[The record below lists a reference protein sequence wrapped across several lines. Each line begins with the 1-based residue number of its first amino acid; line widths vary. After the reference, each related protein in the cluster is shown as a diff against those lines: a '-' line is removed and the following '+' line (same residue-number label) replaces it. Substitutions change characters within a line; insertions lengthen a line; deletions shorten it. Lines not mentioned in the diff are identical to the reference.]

1 MKGKNKKL
9 LGVFVLLLISNL
21 IFLFVGGKSSGVS
34 FNEQKFALMDTAGVS
49 FIKLNDIKLSRGPQG
64 LWLVDEEYAVDPNLD
79 RLLFSILNRVRVQK
93 PVKVPQEEGI
103 KVEISG
109 DQPMTYYVWGNPTK
123 TRTYFSLDGDD
134 EVYQVQIP
142 GYNEYVGG
150 VFELKKDQW
159 RDRLV
164 LNESWRTIQNLQLD
178 YLDEDEKDI
187 NIKFDKDFFL
197 VEGVQQLDSNAVV
210 EYLNQFQYFQANEWV
225 SKGRF
230 EQYDS
235 LSTKPVLAKLTIES
249 INYDLPIML
258 EIYPKLPGDRI
269 YLVMTYD
276 ESMFVVDDQRMS
288 QILLQNKDFEIED

>member
-34 FNEQKFALMDTAGVS
+34 FNEQKFALLDTAGVS

-64 LWLVDEEYAVDPNLD
+64 HWLVDEEYAVDPNLD

-93 PVKVPQEEGI
+93 PVEVPQEEGI

-109 DQPMTYYVWGNPTK
+109 DQPMTFHVWGNPTK
-123 TRTYFSLDGDD
+123 TRTYFSMDD
-134 EVYQVQIP
+134 EEEVYQVQIP

-150 VFELKKDQW
+150 IFELNKDQW

-164 LNESWRTIQNLQLD
+164 LNDSWRTIQKLQLD
-178 YLDEDEKDI
+178 YQDESKQDLTI
-187 NIKFDKDFFL
+187 SFDKDFFL
-197 VEGVQQLDSNAVV
+197 VEGVQQLDSNLVV
-210 EYLNQFQYFQANEWV
+210 NYLNQFQYFQANEWI

-230 EQYDS
+230 PRYDS
-235 LSTKPVLAKLTIES
+235 LSAMPVLTKLTIES
-249 INYDLPIML
+249 INYDLPILL

-288 QILLQNKDFEIED
+288 QILLENKDFEIAD

>member
-64 LWLVDEEYAVDPNLD
+64 QWLVDEEYAVDPNLD

-93 PVKVPQEEGI
+93 PVEIPQEEGI

-109 DQPMTYYVWGNPTK
+109 DQPMTYHVWGNPTK
-123 TRTYFSLDGDD
+123 TRTYFSMDGDD

-150 VFELKKDQW
+150 IFELKKDQW

-178 YLDEDEKDI
+178 YLDEGKKDI

-276 ESMFVVDDQRMS
+276 ESMFVVDDRRMS

>member
-21 IFLFVGGKSSGVS
+21 IFLFARGKSSGVS

-49 FIKLNDIKLSRGPQG
+49 FIKLNNIKLSRGPQG
-64 LWLVDEEYAVDPNLD
+64 HWLVDEEYSVDPNLD

-93 PVKVPQEEGI
+93 PVEVPQEEGI

-109 DQPMTYYVWGNPTK
+109 EQPMTYHVWGNPTK
-123 TRTYFSLDGDD
+123 TRTYFSMEGDD

-150 VFELKKDQW
+150 IFELKKDQW

-164 LNESWRTIQNLQLD
+164 LNESWRTIQNLQLN
-178 YLDEDEKDI
+178 YLDESKKDI

-210 EYLNQFQYFQANEWV
+210 EYLNQFQYFQVNEWV

-276 ESMFVVDDQRMS
+276 ESMFVVDDRRMS

>member
-21 IFLFVGGKSSGVS
+21 IFLFVRGKSSGVS

-93 PVKVPQEEGI
+93 PVEVPQEEGI

-109 DQPMTYYVWGNPTK
+109 DQPMTYHVWGNPTK
-123 TRTYFSLDGDD
+123 TRTYFSLEGDD

-150 VFELKKDQW
+150 IFELKKDQW

-178 YLDEDEKDI
+178 YLDEGKKDI

-235 LSTKPVLAKLTIES
+235 LSTKPVLAKLNIES

-276 ESMFVVDDQRMS
+276 ESMFVVDDRRMS

>member
-34 FNEQKFALMDTAGVS
+34 FNEQKFALLDTAGVS

-64 LWLVDEEYAVDPNLD
+64 HWLVDEEYAVDPNLD

-93 PVKVPQEEGI
+93 PVEVPQEEGI

-109 DQPMTYYVWGNPTK
+109 DQPMTFHVWGNPTK
-123 TRTYFSLDGDD
+123 TRTYFSMDD
-134 EVYQVQIP
+134 EEEVYQVQIP

-150 VFELKKDQW
+150 IFELNKDQW

-164 LNESWRTIQNLQLD
+164 LNDSWRTIQKLQLD
-178 YLDEDEKDI
+178 YQDESKQDLTI
-187 NIKFDKDFFL
+187 SFDKDFFL
-197 VEGVQQLDSNAVV
+197 VEGVQQLDSNLVV
-210 EYLNQFQYFQANEWV
+210 NYLNQFQYFQANEWI

-230 EQYDS
+230 PRYDS
-235 LSTKPVLAKLTIES
+235 LSAMPVLAKLTIES
-249 INYDLPIML
+249 INYDLPILL

-288 QILLQNKDFEIED
+288 QILLENKDFEIAD